1 MKISEEKD
9 LDYQLILINYIVEGC
24 IQMFESDIKI
34 HVLEKD
40 LDLVKILKPDIMKS
54 FKYFVE

>member
-1 MKISEEKD
+1 M
-9 LDYQLILINYIVEGC
+9 ILINYIVEGC

-54 FKYFVE
+54 F